1 MKAVYELNP
10 GHSIGPFKL
19 GLDRIAIIHIA
30 KQERII
36 FDKPLSDQLI
46 DDFSAENGMG
56 IRFKNGVLDHIGV
69 ASHNI
74 TLLLDGVSVFEADSF
89 LVLQLLARRSK
100 QAFECFG
107 MIIFDDLG
115 IGLGGFHDGDE
126 SQKAIFINPPGAITD
141 LNVEMTPL
149 PPNALG

>member
-1 MKAVYELNP
+1 MKAVYELDP

-30 KQERII
+30 QREGIA
-36 FDKPLSDQLI
+36 FDKPISDRLI
-46 DDFSAENGMG
+46 DDFSAENGVG
-56 IRFKNGVLDHIGV
+56 IRSENGIIHHIGV
-69 ASHNI
+69 VPHKI

-89 LVLQLLARRSK
+89 LVLQLLARRSR
-100 QAFECFG
+100 QAFESFG
-107 MIIFDDLG
+107 MIVFDDLG

-126 SQKAIFINPPGAITD
+126 SQKAIFINPPGAIAG

-149 PPNALG
+149 PPNAFG